1 MGETTYPPVFF
12 VSYARADAEYEPDRE
27 DLSKFVEDLSARVAR
42 KLPTP
47 REGVRFFDSSSIE
60 TGEVW
65 SQELVDALMKSRV
78 GVALYTPNYFT
89 RRWCGKEFQ
98 AFLDRVQSAQ
108 GSSGIVPVLWMKCTT
123 LPSAVDKF
131 QYKDAAFPAE
141 YAQVGMQQLLR
152 LKAVYADKYELALE
166 AVADRIVAAAAPPH
180 SLRPMTE
187 LDVDTL
193 RSAWEQSAQARSHS
207 HKEGSVSKTCF
218 VFVSRQ
224 GWDWR
229 PYSATDPTV
238 GAVAQQIS
246 GALGL
251 RYEEITCDAALKDKL
266 RETHESKVP
275 TVLFADPGSLQDN
288 AYAKPLQ
295 EYDTQFLLNCAALV
309 PWDEAAKQTGDND
322 TRWVYLRTKVC
333 RQKTE
338 APPPYHEWRSIF
350 SQADLEAKTR
360 ITIEQ
365 IRSRLMKQL
374 MSEPDAGTPSAPRK
388 ATDPV
393 ASDVAAALGIR
404 TDTPA
409 QLEGPKR

>member
-1 MGETTYPPVFF
+1 MDAMTYPPVFF
-12 VSYARADAEYEPDRE
+12 VSYARADAEYQPDRE
-27 DLSKFVEDLSARVAR
+27 DLNKFVEDLSARVAR

-65 SQELVDALMKSRV
+65 SDQLADALMKSKV
-78 GVALYTPNYFT
+78 GVALYTPSYFT

-98 AFLDRVQSAQ
+98 VFLNRRQAVQNA
-108 GSSGIVPVLWMKCTT
+108 SGIVPVLWMKCTT

-166 AVADRIVAAAAPPH
+166 AVAERIVAAAAQ
-180 SLRPMTE
+180 SLKPLAA
-187 LDVDTL
+187 LDFDNL
-193 RSAWEQSAQARSHS
+193 RSAWEESVEANPQS

-224 GWDWR
+224 GWDWQ
-229 PYSATDPTV
+229 PYPVLDRKI

-246 GALGL
+246 GELGL
-251 RYEEITCDAALKDKL
+251 RYEEIKCDATLKDKL
-266 RETHESKVP
+266 KETNESKVP
-275 TVLFADPGSLQDN
+275 TVLFADPGSLLDK
-288 AYAKPLQ
+288 AYAEPMQ
-295 EYDTQFLLNCAALV
+295 DYDTQFLLNCAALV
-309 PWDEAAKQTGDND
+309 PWDEVARQAGENDN
-322 TRWVYLRTKVC
+322 RWVHLRTKVC

-338 APPPYHEWRSIF
+338 MPPPYHEWHSIF
-350 SQADLEAKTR
+350 SQADLELKTR
-360 ITIEQ
+360 TAIEQ
-365 IRSRLMKQL
+365 IRSRLMKQM
-374 MSEPDAGTPSAPRK
+374 MSETEAGAPTVLRK
-388 ATDPV
+388 AEDPV
-393 ASDVAAALGIR
+393 ASDAAAELGIR
-404 TDTPA
+404 TESPA